1 VNAAMLGWLRKN
13 EVLALDCN
21 GYRSTKVS
29 SKAKS
34 RRQENRK
41 GIETRSGFKTVK
53 AHMPMLDVS
62 LSTSGVTEGKG
73 RDKLASS
80 QPHLN

>member
-1 VNAAMLGWLRKN
+1 MLGWLRKN

-34 RRQENRK
+34 WRQENRK
-41 GIETRSGFKTVK
+41 GIESHSGYDNGKS
-53 AHMPMLDVS
+53 HMPMLDVS
-62 LSTSGVTEGKG
+62 LSTRG
-73 RDKLASS
+73 
-80 QPHLN
+80 